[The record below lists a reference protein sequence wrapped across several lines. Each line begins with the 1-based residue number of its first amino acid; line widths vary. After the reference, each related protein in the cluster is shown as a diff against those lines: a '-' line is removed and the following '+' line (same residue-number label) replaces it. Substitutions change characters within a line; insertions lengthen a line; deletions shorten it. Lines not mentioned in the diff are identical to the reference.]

1 MIWMRYKFDPFT
13 FEKNLSIVD
22 LQFYVQDLTRRIEED
37 NKQQGQ
43 NGNKLMKSL
52 VAIRDILN
60 YMTLPNN

>member
-1 MIWMRYKFDPFT
+1 MRYKFDPFT